1 MGTDDDFLEQDDSD
15 DEDQEVSIQ
24 GYDLTAVPNDFN
36 VSTIVNYIDRGVF
49 KIPAFQRHYV
59 WDIRRAS
66 KLIESIILGIPIP
79 QIFVFEQEKNQFLVV
94 DGQQR
99 LMSIYYFVKKR
110 FPRLD
115 RRVGLRRLFDQEGR
129 IPESA
134 LADDTLFENF
144 NLQLPPRVPQDET
157 RLNKLN
163 YDTLGED
170 KTTFELRTIRNI
182 FIKQVS
188 PTDDDS
194 AVHEI
199 FHRLNSGGVN
209 LTPQEIRASLYHSA
223 FYDAIHRING
233 DPRWR
238 RVVGRDEP
246 DLRMK
251 DIEVLLRGFAMLV
264 EGPNYAPS
272 MSRFLNR
279 FSKNMKKKSAGEVER
294 LERLFSAFLQVCEP
308 LPTGTFGTRSK
319 KLNMSVFE
327 AVFAAAASKAYRQGG
342 AAAPQI
348 APLNAAGIDLL
359 KKDAEFATAASTKSS
374 HTANVQARLR
384 RAREILLQSHDSE

>member
-1 MGTDDDFLEQDDSD
+1 MATDDDCVESD
-15 DEDQEVSIQ
+15 DADDDDQDGSIQ

-66 KLIESIILGIPIP
+66 KLIESIVIGIPIP

-115 RRVGLRRLFDQEGR
+115 QRVGLRRLFDREGK
-129 IPESA
+129 IPEAA
-134 LADDTLFENF
+134 LADDSLFENF
-144 NLQLPPRVPQDET
+144 NLQLPPRVPADET

-163 YDTLGED
+163 YETLGED

-182 FIKQVS
+182 FIKQTS
-188 PTDDDS
+188 PNDDDS

-209 LTPQEIRASLYHSA
+209 LTPQEIRASLYHSP
-223 FYDAIHRING
+223 FYDAIHRLNG

-264 EGPNYAPS
+264 DGQNYAPS

-279 FSKNMKKKSAGEVER
+279 FSKIMKKKSADDVAR
-294 LERLFSAFLQVCEP
+294 LEKLCSAFLQACEP

-327 AVFAAAASKAYRQGG
+327 AVFAATCGRAYKANDFSISPFDARR
-342 AAAPQI
+342 
-348 APLNAAGIDLL
+348 IDIL
-359 KKDAEFATAASTKSS
+359 KKDIAFADAASTMSS
-374 HTANVQARLR
+374 HTVNVQTRLR
-384 RAREILLQSHDSE
+384 RAREILLLPVPSE